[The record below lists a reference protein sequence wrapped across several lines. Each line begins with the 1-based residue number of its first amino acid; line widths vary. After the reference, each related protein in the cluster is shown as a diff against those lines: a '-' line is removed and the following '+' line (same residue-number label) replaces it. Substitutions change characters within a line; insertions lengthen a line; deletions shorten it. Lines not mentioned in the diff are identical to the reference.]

1 MSLFYQYTLES
12 PIISEYMIQA
22 VDILDLQKTLRE
34 MVTIIAQTNATGDI
48 F

>member
-1 MSLFYQYTLES
+1 
-12 PIISEYMIQA
+12 MIQA